1 MKMNRKVVRSV
12 ICVLLALIF
21 VISLMTALIPTNA
34 SAASQSE
41 INRLTQQR
49 KELQAKQKEQQKT
62 INSLRSKKASVVDQ
76 KAALDQENDL
86 AQQEIEL
93 VKEQITAYDQQIE
106 DKGVELEA
114 AKQEEEAQTVR
125 FRSCVR
131 HLEEYGQMSYIAI
144 LLEATSLSDLL
155 ARMDMVGE
163 VIAYN
168 KQVQAD
174 MTAAREKVETV
185 KAELE
190 DARTEMQDKQSE
202 LETKQVALQQKV
214 SEANALLASLE
225 SDINAYKSVY
235 DQYEQQQKNVQ
246 SQIDKQVADL
256 RRQEEANKN
265 NNPGYDPGKAN
276 GSTGT
281 MMWPC
286 PSCHYITSQFGWRYH
301 PIYQTQKYHSGV
313 DIGASYGATIVAA
326 DGGTI
331 ITAGSVSGYGNCV
344 VINHGN
350 GITTLY
356 GHMSS
361 IAVSVGQKVSKGQT
375 IGYVGSTGNSPGPHL
390 HWEVTVNGVRQNPLN
405 YAS

>member
-41 INRLTQQR
+41 INQLTQQR

-76 KAALDQENDL
+76 KAALDKENDL

-106 DKGVELEA
+106 DKGVELEE

-125 FRSCVR
+125 FRGCVR

-190 DARTEMQDKQSE
+190 DARTELQDKQSE
-202 LETKQVALQQKV
+202 LETKQVVVK
-214 SEANALLASLE
+214 
-225 SDINAYKSVY
+225 I
-235 DQYEQQQKNVQ
+235 
-246 SQIDKQVADL
+246 
-256 RRQEEANKN
+256 
-265 NNPGYDPGKAN
+265 KA
-276 GSTGT
+276 GE
-281 MMWPC
+281 
-286 PSCHYITSQFGWRYH
+286 
-301 PIYQTQKYHSGV
+301 
-313 DIGASYGATIVAA
+313 
-326 DGGTI
+326 GGRTF
-331 ITAGSVSGYGNCV
+331 GSVSSKEIATGCSRRSRRPMRCSPAWNR
-344 VINHGN
+344 ISTP
-350 GITTLY
+350 IRASTIS
-356 GHMSS
+356 MSS
-361 IAVSVGQKVSKGQT
+361 SRRTCSRR
-375 IGYVGSTGNSPGPHL
+375 STSRSRSCAARRKRTRTTTPAMIRAKP
-390 HWEVTVNGVRQNPLN
+390 TAPP
-405 YAS
+405 AP

>member
-21 VISLMTALIPTNA
+21 IVSLMTALIPINA

-41 INRLTQQR
+41 INQLTQQR

-62 INSLRSKKASVVDQ
+62 INNLRSKKASVVDQ

-86 AQQEIEL
+86 AQQEIEV
-93 VKEQITAYDQQIE
+93 VKQQITAYDQQIE
-106 DKGVELEA
+106 DKGVELEE

-125 FRSCVR
+125 FRGCVR

-190 DARTEMQDKQSE
+190 DARTELQDKQSE
-202 LETKQVALQQKV
+202 LETKQVELQQKV

-235 DQYEQQQKNVQ
+235 DQYEQQQQNVQ
-246 SQIDKQVADL
+246 SQIDKQVEDL
-256 RRQEEANKN
+256 RRQEELNRVI
-265 NNPGYDPGKAN
+265 
-276 GSTGT
+276 SE
-281 MMWPC
+281 
-286 PSCHYITSQFGWRYH
+286 
-301 PIYQTQKYHSGV
+301 V
-313 DIGASYGATIVAA
+313 DY
-326 DGGTI
+326 
-331 ITAGSVSGYGNCV
+331 
-344 VINHGN
+344 
-350 GITTLY
+350 
-356 GHMSS
+356 
-361 IAVSVGQKVSKGQT
+361 
-375 IGYVGSTGNSPGPHL
+375 
-390 HWEVTVNGVRQNPLN
+390 VTVASSSAARALAAMLEPEQRKKLTAKLISIGPSTAKAMEKLGLPV
-405 YAS
+405 YADAVEYTAEGIASVIRADVEEML

>member
-1 MKMNRKVVRSV
+1 MKTNRKVVRSV

-21 VISLMTALIPTNA
+21 VVSLMTALIPVNA

-41 INRLTQQR
+41 INQLTQQR

-62 INSLRSKKASVVDQ
+62 ISNLRAKKASIVEQ
-76 KAALDQENDL
+76 KAALDQEMNL
-86 AQQEIEL
+86 AQQEIEV

-125 FRSCVR
+125 FRGCVR

-190 DARTEMQDKQSE
+190 DARVELQDKQSE
-202 LETKQVALQQKV
+202 LETKQVELQQKS
-214 SEANALLASLE
+214 SEAAALLANLE
-225 SDINAYKSVY
+225 SNIDAYKQVQ
-235 DQYEQQQKNVQ
+235 DQYAQQEQAVQ
-246 SQIDKQVADL
+246 SQIDKQVEEL
-256 RRQEEANKN
+256 RRQEEQNKKN
-265 NNPGYDPGKAN
+265 DPSYDPGK
-276 GSTGT
+276 
-281 MMWPC
+281 
-286 PSCHYITSQFGWRYH
+286 
-301 PIYQTQKYHSGV
+301 
-313 DIGASYGATIVAA
+313 
-326 DGGTI
+326 
-331 ITAGSVSGYGNCV
+331 
-344 VINHGN
+344 
-350 GITTLY
+350 
-356 GHMSS
+356 
-361 IAVSVGQKVSKGQT
+361 
-375 IGYVGSTGNSPGPHL
+375 
-390 HWEVTVNGVRQNPLN
+390 VNGVRCVSFRCWLRARRHSRCCRGWHSGGRQKTTS
-405 YAS
+405 ASICDGGLAGTRKICYCEKRLLRAAFHFLFIFIREGSA

>member
-1 MKMNRKVVRSV
+1 MKTNRKVVRSV

-21 VISLMTALIPTNA
+21 VVSLMTALIPVNA

-41 INRLTQQR
+41 INQLTQQR

-62 INSLRSKKASVVDQ
+62 ISNLRAKKAGIVEQ
-76 KAALDQENDL
+76 KAALDQEMNL
-86 AQQEIEL
+86 AQQEIEV

-125 FRSCVR
+125 FRGCVR

-144 LLEATSLSDLL
+144 LLEAT
-155 ARMDMVGE
+155 
-163 VIAYN
+163 
-168 KQVQAD
+168 
-174 MTAAREKVETV
+174 AAREKVETV

-190 DARTEMQDKQSE
+190 DARVELQDKQSE
-202 LETKQVALQQKV
+202 LETKQVELQQKS
-214 SEANALLASLE
+214 SEAAALLANLE
-225 SDINAYKSVY
+225 SNIDAYKQVQ
-235 DQYEQQQKNVQ
+235 DQYAQQEQAVQ
-246 SQIDKQVADL
+246 SQIDKQVEEL
-256 RRQEEANKN
+256 RRQEEQNKKN
-265 NNPGYDPGKAN
+265 DPSYDPGKVN
-276 GSTGT
+276 GATGS

-286 PSCHYITSQFGWRYH
+286 PSCHTITSPFGWRYH

-361 IAVSVGQKVSKGQT
+361 IAVRVGQKVSKGQT
-375 IGYVGSTGNSPGPHL
+375 IGYVGSTGNSTGPHL

-405 YAS
+405 YAT

>member
-21 VISLMTALIPTNA
+21 IVSLMTALIPINA

-41 INRLTQQR
+41 INQLTQQR

-62 INSLRSKKASVVDQ
+62 INNLRSKKASVVKQ
-76 KAALDQENDL
+76 
-86 AQQEIEL
+86 
-93 VKEQITAYDQQIE
+93 QITAYDQQIE
-106 DKGVELEA
+106 DKGVELEE

-125 FRSCVR
+125 FRGCVR

-190 DARTEMQDKQSE
+190 DARTELQDKQSE
-202 LETKQVALQQKV
+202 LETKQVELQQKV

-246 SQIDKQVADL
+246 SQIDQQVADL
-256 RRQEEANKN
+256 RRQEEANKKHD
-265 NNPGYDPGKAN
+265 PSYDAGKDN
-276 GSTGT
+276 GATGS

-286 PSCHYITSQFGWRYH
+286 PSCHTITSEFGWRYH
-301 PIYQTQKYHSGV
+301 PIYHTQKYHSGV
-313 DIGASYGATIVAA
+313 DIGASYGASIVAA
-326 DGGTI
+326 DGGTV
-331 ITAGSVSGYGNCV
+331 ITAGAVSGYGNCV

-361 IAVSVGQKVSKGQT
+361 IAVSSGQKVSKGQT
-375 IGYVGSTGNSPGPHL
+375 IGYVGSTGNSTGPHL

-405 YAS
+405 YAR